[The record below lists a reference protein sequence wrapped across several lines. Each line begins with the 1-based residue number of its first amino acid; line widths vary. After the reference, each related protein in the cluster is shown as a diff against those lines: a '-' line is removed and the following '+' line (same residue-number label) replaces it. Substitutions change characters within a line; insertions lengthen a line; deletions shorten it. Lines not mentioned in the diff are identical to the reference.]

1 MAMKKLAGFLA
12 VMFSVAAIAAGA
24 VAIAPSGAVTKAPA
38 SLAGKPFGYAF
49 HPEVASTMA
58 AGAVAH
64 TQSTGN
70 GFLGIFQ
77 AASTTPMQVS
87 VNGAAPIRLG
97 EGDFKYGLVAAGSYA
112 ISALRGG
119 KVVATGTVFVGTSQD
134 VTALIYLRPYQGY
147 GKPTITG
154 FINDRSAPPIGQSK
168 VVVRNTSTSSSVDV
182 YLNGI
187 EVASALRNYSSSP
200 ISVSTIVPSG
210 QVKIVVTRH
219 GQPITKPLYYE
230 VGTLLPGNLLN
241 VFVVGAFGTSYQFLT
256 NAITLG
262 AGYRL
267 YAADGGV
274 FSFGNASFYGSMG
287 GTPLNKPVVGAA
299 STSVGLGYWEVAADG
314 GIFSF
319 GNAGFYGSAGD
330 LTLNKPVVGMASKSD
345 DSGYWLVAS
354 DGGIFSYGGAHF
366 FGSMGRH
373 PLNRPIVG
381 MAATPDG
388 KGYWLVASDGGVFAF
403 GNAHLHGSMGG
414 VPLNKPIVDIIPT
427 ADGGGYWLIAS
438 DGGVFSFGDATFYGS
453 TGGMVLNQP
462 IVSGVSTPDSLG
474 YWLVASDGG
483 VFSFG
488 DAGFYGSTGSIVLNK
503 PVVAATGVGGPLG

>member
-12 VMFSVAAIAAGA
+12 VVFALAVTAAGA
-24 VAIAPSGAVTKAPA
+24 VAIVPSGAVTKGPA
-38 SLAGKPFGYAF
+38 DPATRSFRYAF
-49 HPEVASTMA
+49 HPELASTLSGSA
-58 AGAVAH
+58 AAD
-64 TQSTGN
+64 TQATGN

-87 VNGAAPIRLG
+87 VNGAPPIRLG

-119 KVVATGTVFVGTSQD
+119 KEVATGTVFVGTNED

-154 FINDRSAPPIGQSK
+154 FVNDRSAPSIGQSK
-168 VVVRNTSTSSSVDV
+168 VVIRNTSTEPSVDV
-182 YLNGI
+182 YLNGT
-187 EVASALRNYSSSP
+187 EVASALPNYSTSP
-200 ISVSTIVPSG
+200 ISVSTVVPSG
-210 QVKIVVTRH
+210 QVKIVLTRH

-256 NAITLG
+256 NSITLG

-274 FSFGNASFYGSMG
+274 FSFGNAGFYGSMG
-287 GTPLNKPVVGAA
+287 GIPLNEPVVGAA

-319 GNAGFYGSAGD
+319 GNAAFYGSAGD
-330 LTLNKPVVGMASKSD
+330 LSLNKPVVGMASKAD

-354 DGGIFSYGGAHF
+354 DGGIFNYGGARF
-366 FGSMGRH
+366 FGSMGKH
-373 PLNRPIVG
+373 PLNKPIVG

-388 KGYWLVASDGGVFAF
+388 KGYWLVASDGGVFSF
-403 GNAHLHGSMGG
+403 GDAHFYGSMGG
-414 VPLNKPIVDIIPT
+414 VPLNKPIVDIVPT

-462 IVSGVSTPDSLG
+462 VVSGMSTPDSLG

-488 DAGFYGSTGSIVLNK
+488 DAGFYGSTGSITLNK